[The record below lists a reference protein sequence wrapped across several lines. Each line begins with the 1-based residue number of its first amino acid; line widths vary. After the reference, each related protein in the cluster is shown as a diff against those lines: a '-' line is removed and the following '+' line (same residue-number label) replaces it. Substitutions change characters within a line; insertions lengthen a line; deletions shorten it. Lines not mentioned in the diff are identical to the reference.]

1 MRHAVDNPPAKK
13 KTGKIIVIVVL
24 VVFVVG
30 FCFGAFM
37 MLKTML
43 TAKKEQ
49 ETFDSLQEM
58 VEDTADEVDEETGAL
73 RCYDALYEKNKDF
86 FGWLKIDDSKIDYP
100 VMYSPE
106 EPERYLH
113 SDFYGNYSESGMLF
127 IDGECPYDSNYYLIY
142 GHHMRNGSMFGELPE
157 YRSFD
162 YYEKHK
168 TVYFDT
174 RFERRDYEVF
184 AAFYAEVYDIRDE
197 EGKFCY
203 YNYKNLSSKAAFD
216 EYIANVKA
224 LSVYDTGITPQFGD
238 DIIALSTCNY
248 HTEDGRFVV
257 VARMNKKDLKSPTE
271 EMPTSDATA
280 KSE

>member
-1 MRHAVDNPPAKK
+1 MRHAVDNPPKK
-13 KTGKIIVIVVL
+13 KKAGKVIVIIVL
-24 VVFVVG
+24 VVFVAG

-127 IDGECPYDSNYYLIY
+127 IDGECPYESNYYLIY

-197 EGKFCY
+197 DGKFCY
-203 YNYKNLSSKAAFD
+203 YNYKNLSSKATFD

-238 DIIALSTCNY
+238 DIITLSTCNY

-257 VARMNKKDLKSPTE
+257 VARMKNKDLKSPTE